1 MKCSRTLV
9 FQIKKSGSHLRRR
22 FIPGFVCLLNL
33 LAWAGSAQAQISI
46 VGVTDKTVYAD
57 IVSFIVNSEAGYD
70 YTVELNGVSVGVDV
84 SIEVNMPEYYE
95 LYVHRRDQ
103 SSGSEDSELVRFI
116 VRDSSRGSSETG
128 LPTFT
133 PYSPIDSAAAEFV
146 GAQLKIVTP
155 AQYPMGLE
163 IPVVAR
169 IDNTSNERV
178 GVVGDVTAAGFEDY
192 PLKLLRGVGSI
203 FLPAATEPNTI
214 SYDAQIHSLQNT
226 KQITIEASTT
236 WQTESGNIN
245 SNTDWGTN
253 ARIHIDGALTIGSG
267 ATLTIGP
274 GTIIKVDP
282 DLEIAVNGSIVV
294 NGTTTNPVVFTA
306 QDRNVPWGGFLFE
319 ASTSTGDFNDTI
331 MTASGA
337 DPDWFSNNPGHGGS
351 HRDEQCLLYLSNG
364 ANVTLTDCYLVDNH
378 GQAGHGESSYLT
390 MTGCLVQK
398 CITTGQY
405 NHGAVILNDTA
416 LIEFPSYDAPFE
428 DKDNDALYL
437 TGGAHS
443 LTDCLIGWALDD
455 GIDAGSGAGGTV
467 TVDNCWLESCYH
479 EAMAWSGDDNRY
491 IYIAD
496 TVAINSGQGI
506 ECGWGFPF
514 VDAIRCLSTAN
525 VVGARFG
532 DNYEWSYNGFL
543 TVRNSLLLYNLR
555 DVWGRNWDDW
565 TVRLAQMDIQNNYL
579 SAPNANYPNNL
590 IWDPQGNPGHLAE
603 LEPFLPTP
611 AETVG
616 IGFAILEDNFDL
628 SELSNQMPVRL
639 STFTTNSVSVDYN
652 IDTED
657 GPYDS
662 GSLQFVP
669 GETLKHIQFDIPPI
683 EDLHEVHVT
692 LSNPVNAELTGY
704 QEIIYLCS
712 YEYVEP
718 LILAGDQWR
727 YFKGTSEPPAD
738 WNDLSFDDTD
748 WLLGDTG
755 IGYEADTGYESCI
768 ATNLSDMQNKYIS
781 VYARRFFIVETPSRL
796 TGLILTM
803 DWDDGYI
810 AYINGIQ
817 VDSRYAPDPPTHDQP
832 ADTSNHEACCGT
844 GTPSGPCPP
853 EQVDLSDHLDV
864 LVAGTNVLAVQVHNL
879 SLSSSDFLFIPQL
892 FAVVGPWPSD
902 FEPNGEVN
910 FDDFAVLA
918 AAWLTEDGQD
928 RYNPACD
935 ISIPPDGSIDMLD
948 LLVFVDNWL
957 AEF

>member
-1 MKCSRTLV
+1 MKCSLTLV
-9 FQIKKSGSHLRRR
+9 FQLGKSGSLPRRR
-22 FIPGFVCLLNL
+22 FIPGLVCFLSLLVL
-33 LAWAGSAQAQISI
+33 AGSAQAQISI
-46 VGVTDKTVYAD
+46 VGLTDKTVYPD
-57 IVSFIVNSEAGYD
+57 IVSFIVNSETGYD

-84 SIEVNMPEYYE
+84 SIEVVKPEYYE

-103 SSGSEDSELVRFI
+103 SSGAEDSELVQFI

-133 PYSPIDSAAAEFV
+133 PYPPIDSASSEFV

-178 GVVGDVTAAGFEDY
+178 GVFGDVTAAGFESY
-192 PLKLLRGVGSI
+192 PLKLLRGVGSV

-253 ARIHIDGALTIGSG
+253 ARIHIDGALTIGSN

-274 GTIIKVDP
+274 GSIIKVDP

-306 QDRNVPWGGFLFE
+306 QDRDVPWGGFLFE
-319 ASTSTGDFNDTI
+319 ASTSTGDFNETI

-337 DPDWFSNNPGHGGS
+337 DSNWFNNNPGHGGA
-351 HRDEQCLLYLSNG
+351 HRKEQCLFYLSNG

-378 GQAGHGESSYLT
+378 GQAGHGESSYPT

-398 CITTGQY
+398 FITAGQY
-405 NHGAVILNDTA
+405 NNGAVILNDTA
-416 LIEFPSYDAPFE
+416 LIEFPSYDAPFA
-428 DKDNDALYL
+428 DNDNDALYL
-437 TGGAHS
+437 TGGAHY
-443 LTDCLIGWALDD
+443 LTDCLIGWVLDD
-455 GIDAGSGAGGTV
+455 GIDAGSGAAGSV
-467 TVDNCWLESCYH
+467 TVDNCWFESCYH
-479 EAMAWSGDDNRY
+479 EAMAWSDTRVAD
-491 IYIAD
+491 ITD
-496 TVAINSGQGI
+496 TVTLNCGQGI
-506 ECGWGFPF
+506 ECGFGAPG
-514 VDAIRCLSTAN
+514 VDADHCLSTAN
-525 VVGARFG
+525 VIGARFG
-532 DNYEWSYNGFL
+532 DNYDWEYNGFL
-543 TVRNSLLLYNLR
+543 TVSNSLLLYNLR

-565 TVRLAQMDIQNNYL
+565 TVRLAQMNIQKNYF
-579 SAPNANYPNNL
+579 SAPNANYPNNT
-590 IWDPQGNPGHLAE
+590 IWNPASDPNHLDE
-603 LEPFLPTP
+603 LVSFLPTP
-611 AETVG
+611 ASTVG
-616 IGFAILEDNFDL
+616 IGLATLEDNLDL
-628 SELSNQMPVRL
+628 SELSNKIPVRL
-639 STFTTNSVSVDYN
+639 STFTTNSVWVDYT

-657 GPYDS
+657 GPYVS

-683 EDLHEVHVT
+683 ENLYEVHVT

-704 QEIIYLCS
+704 QEITYLGS

-718 LILAGDQWR
+718 LILEGDPWR
-727 YFKGTSEPPAD
+727 YFKGTNEPPAD
-738 WNDLSFDDTD
+738 WNDLSFDDTT
-748 WLLGDTG
+748 WLLGETG
-755 IGYEADTGYESCI
+755 IGYEAGTGYESCI
-768 ATNLSDMQNKYIS
+768 ATNLSNMQNNYIS
-781 VYARRFFIVETPSRL
+781 VYARRLFMVEAPSRL
-796 TGLILTM
+796 TGLIFTM

-810 AYINGIQ
+810 AYINGIP
-817 VDSRYAPDPPTHDQP
+817 VDSRYAPDPPTHDRP
-832 ADTSNHEACCGT
+832 AETPDHEACCGT
-844 GTPSGPCPP
+844 STPSGPCPP

-864 LVAGTNVLAVQVHNL
+864 LVAGINVLAVQVHNR

-892 FAVVGPWPSD
+892 SAVVGPWPGD

-910 FDDFAVLA
+910 FDDFAVMA
-918 AAWLTEDGQD
+918 AAWLTKDGQG

-957 AEF
+957 AAF

>member
-9 FQIKKSGSHLRRR
+9 FQLGKSGSLPRRR
-22 FIPGFVCLLNL
+22 FIPDLVCLLSL
-33 LAWAGSAQAQISI
+33 LALAGSAQAQISI
-46 VGVTDKTVYAD
+46 DGVTDKTVYAD
-57 IVSFIVNSEAGYD
+57 TVSFIVNSEAGYD
-70 YTVELNGVSVGVDV
+70 YTVELNGVSVATDV
-84 SIEVNMPEYYE
+84 WIEVDEPEYYE
-95 LYVHRRDQ
+95 LYVHRVNQ
-103 SSGSEDSELVRFI
+103 STSAEESRTLRFI

-128 LPTFT
+128 LPTCT
-133 PYSPIDSAAAEFV
+133 PYPPIDSAAAEFV

-178 GVVGDVTAAGFEDY
+178 GVVGDVTAAGFEGY
-192 PLKLLRGVGSI
+192 PLKLLRGVGSV
-203 FLPAATEPNTI
+203 FLPAATEPSTI

-245 SNTDWGTN
+245 SNTNWGTN
-253 ARIHIDGALTIGSG
+253 ARIHIDGALTIGSS

-319 ASTSTGDFNDTI
+319 ASTSRGDFNGTI

-337 DPDWFSNNPGHGGS
+337 DSNWFNNNPGHGS
-351 HRDEQCLLYLSNG
+351 THRKEQCLFYLSNG
-364 ANVTLTDCYLVDNH
+364 AKVTLTDCYLVDNH

-398 CITTGQY
+398 SITTGQY
-405 NHGAVILNDTA
+405 NHGAVILDDTA
-416 LIEFPSYDAPFE
+416 LIEFPSYDAPFA
-428 DKDNDALYL
+428 DDDSDALYL

-479 EAMAWSGDDNRY
+479 DAMAWSGNGNRY
-491 IYIAD
+491 IDIAD

-506 ECGWGFPF
+506 ESGWGLPF
-514 VDAIRCLSTAN
+514 VDANRCLSTAN
-525 VVGARFG
+525 MVGARFG
-532 DNYEWSYNGFL
+532 DNYDWDYNGFL
-543 TVRNSLLLYNLR
+543 KVSNSLLLYNSR

-616 IGFAILEDNFDL
+616 IGLATLQDSLDITDL
-628 SELSNQMPVRL
+628 SGSIPVRL
-639 STFTTNSVSVDYN
+639 STFTTSTVSVNYSIE
-652 IDTED
+652 IDSA
-657 GPYDS
+657 PYDS
-662 GSLQFVP
+662 GTLQFIP
-669 GETLKHIQFDIPPI
+669 GQTVKEIPFAPPGLKDSQEFDITI
-683 EDLHEVHVT
+683 
-692 LSNPVNAELTGY
+692 SAPVNAELTGF
-704 QEIIYLCS
+704 QQITVTVPS
-712 YEYVEP
+712 VPYEVTKE
-718 LILAGDQWR
+718 LVVVGDDWLYR
-727 YFKGTSEPPAD
+727 KGTSEPPSD
-738 WNDLSFDDTD
+738 WNELLFTPDET
-748 WLLGDTG
+748 WLTG
-755 IGYEADTGYESCI
+755 ATPIGYERHSGYESCI
-768 ATNLSDMQNKYIS
+768 VTDVSDMYNSYLS
-781 VYARRFFIVETPSRL
+781 VYARKLFTVDDPNML
-796 TGLILTM
+796 TSLTLGISY
-803 DWDDGYI
+803 DDGYI
-810 AYINGIQ
+810 AYINGVPVHSQ
-817 VDSRYAPDPPTHDQP
+817 NPPNPIAYNTPLSTDHEGSCS
-832 ADTSNHEACCGT
+832 SNL
-844 GTPSGPCPP
+844 P
-853 EQVDLSDHLDV
+853 EYDLTAFITALEPGD
-864 LVAGTNVLAVQVHNL
+864 NVLAIQIHNKNL
-879 SLSSSDFLFIPQL
+879 TSSDLLLIPALSSVATPTP
-892 FAVVGPWPSD
+892 GD
-902 FEPNGEVN
+902 FEPDGDVD
-910 FDDFAVLA
+910 FQDFAVLA
-918 AAWLTEDGQD
+918 LSWQSSSGDGN
-928 RYNPACD
+928 YNPYCD
-935 ISIPPDGSIDMLD
+935 INTPPDYSINMLD

-957 AEF
+957 AGF